1 MKEPE
6 VGSGGTQL
14 PVSAGHPRCD
24 LGVSFHSASC
34 LGLSPQGDPSQPFG
48 LVTNEDAFLGL
59 TDDPTQTPGGST
71 FWGTSNVTTEAA
83 FYERKNKLKK

>member
-6 VGSGGTQL
+6 VGSGGHTASG
-14 PVSAGHPRCD
+14 VCWAPRCD
-24 LGVSFHSASC
+24 LGVSFHSTGC
-34 LGLSPQGDPSQPFG
+34 LGLSPQGGPSQPFG
-48 LVTNEDAFLGL
+48 LVTNGDAFLGL